1 MNRIDGS
8 KSIHER
14 RSGFTLMELIAVIA
28 IIAILIGPLL
38 PAVQKVREAANKS
51 KCISHLTLLVNAQ
64 KFYFQGHGMYA
75 DSFQALGLAA
85 EFPCS
90 LAGCTQRQNNGY
102 LYQMVLGHSGHDFQV
117 VGKPALPGKT
127 GSAQCLTDPTGNVT
141 CAPVAE
147 ADPVRRQMFADIR
160 AQAIQGL
167 FQLLLGR
174 TPQDVPL
181 IARALESPQT
191 LPNAFKQLDRNGDGN
206 VTIREILDYN
216 GVGRT
221 VLNDFFLFLGREM
234 DLGAAGEDVQALPG
248 VSLEMLRSTP
258 GPVGVSPGPIGVSP

>member
-75 DSFQALGLAA
+75 DTFEALGLAA
-85 EFPCS
+85 QFPCS
-90 LAGCTQRQNNGY
+90 IGGCTQRQNNGY
-102 LYQMVLGHSGHDFQV
+102 LYQMLLGHSGHDFQV

-127 GSAQCLTDPTGNVT
+127 GSAQFLTDPTANVT
-141 CAPVAE
+141 SPPVPE
-147 ADPVRRQMFADIR
+147 SPPLRT
-160 AQAIQGL
+160 
-167 FQLLLGR
+167 QLL
-174 TPQDVPL
+174 T
-181 IARALESPQT
+181 T
-191 LPNAFKQLDRNGDGN
+191 
-206 VTIREILDYN
+206 
-216 GVGRT
+216 
-221 VLNDFFLFLGREM
+221 
-234 DLGAAGEDVQALPG
+234 
-248 VSLEMLRSTP
+248 
-258 GPVGVSPGPIGVSP
+258 